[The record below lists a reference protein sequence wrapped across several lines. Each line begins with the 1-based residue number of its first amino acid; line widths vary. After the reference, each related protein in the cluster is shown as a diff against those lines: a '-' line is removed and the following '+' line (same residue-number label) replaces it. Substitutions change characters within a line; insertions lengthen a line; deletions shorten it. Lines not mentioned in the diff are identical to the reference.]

1 MVLTHMQHM
10 LLVMDM
16 AMVGKDTAQVAMVVM
31 DTAQVAMAGMD
42 TADTDT
48 AMVDMQRDTL
58 PDMDG
63 TPAQITHITLL
74 LLGEHLTME
83 LELDG
88 GALISNIRLLKFL
101 TSLLMKLIIQFSLAA
116 ISVQTM
122 SVVPTLR
129 S

>member
-1 MVLTHMQHM
+1 M

-16 AMVGKDTAQVAMVVM
+16 AMVGM
-31 DTAQVAMAGMD
+31 DTAHLAMAGMD

-48 AMVDMQRDTL
+48 ADTAMVDMDMEWDTL

-63 TPAQITHITLL
+63 TTAQITHITLL

-88 GALISNIRLLKFL
+88 GALISNIRLLKFP

-116 ISVQTM
+116 KSVE
-122 SVVPTLR
+122 
-129 S
+129 

>member
-1 MVLTHMQHM
+1 MVLTLMQHM

-16 AMVGKDTAQVAMVVM
+16 AHL
-31 DTAQVAMAGMD
+31 AMAGMD

-48 AMVDMQRDTL
+48 ADTDTAMVDMEWDTL

-63 TPAQITHITLL
+63 TTAQITHITLL

-83 LELDG
+83 LDLDG
-88 GALISNIRLLKFL
+88 GALISNIRLLKFT

-116 ISVQTM
+116 ISVQIM
-122 SVVPTLR
+122 SVVVSTLR
-129 S
+129 P

>member
-1 MVLTHMQHM
+1 MQHM

-16 AMVGKDTAQVAMVVM
+16 AHLAMAGM
-31 DTAQVAMAGMD
+31 DTAHLAMAGMD

-48 AMVDMQRDTL
+48 ADTDTAMVDMEWDTL

-63 TPAQITHITLL
+63 TTAQITHITLL

-83 LELDG
+83 LDLDG
-88 GALISNIRLLKFL
+88 GALISNIRLLKFT

-116 ISVQTM
+116 ISVQIM
-122 SVVPTLR
+122 SVVVSTLR
-129 S
+129 P

>member
-1 MVLTHMQHM
+1 MVLTLMQHM

-16 AMVGKDTAQVAMVVM
+16 AHLAMAGM
-31 DTAQVAMAGMD
+31 DTAHLAMAGMD

-48 AMVDMQRDTL
+48 ADTDTAMVDMEWDTL

-63 TPAQITHITLL
+63 TTAQITHITLL

-83 LELDG
+83 LDLDG
-88 GALISNIRLLKFL
+88 GALISNIRLLKFT

-116 ISVQTM
+116 ISVQIM
-122 SVVPTLR
+122 SEVASLR
-129 S
+129 A

>member
-1 MVLTHMQHM
+1 MQHM

-16 AMVGKDTAQVAMVVM
+16 AMVGM
-31 DTAQVAMAGMD
+31 DTAHLAMAGMD

-48 AMVDMQRDTL
+48 VDTADTAMVDMDMEWDTL

-63 TPAQITHITLL
+63 TTAQITHITLL

-88 GALISNIRLLKFL
+88 GALISNIRLLKFP

-116 ISVQTM
+116 KSVE
-122 SVVPTLR
+122 
-129 S
+129 

>member
-1 MVLTHMQHM
+1 MQHM

-16 AMVGKDTAQVAMVVM
+16 AMAGM
-31 DTAQVAMAGMD
+31 DTAHMAMAGMD

-48 AMVDMQRDTL
+48 AMVDMDMEWDTL

-63 TPAQITHITLL
+63 TTAQVTHITLL
-74 LLGEHLTME
+74 LLGVHLTME

-88 GALISNIRLLKFL
+88 GALISNIHLLKFL

-116 ISVQTM
+116 KSVLIMSVVQTM
-122 SVVPTLR
+122 RPLL
-129 S
+129 